1 MQRTDQRTPS
11 IAGISD
17 AVGSAVGAGFGAL
30 ARLRAAKSIHPRGAV
45 IGALLER
52 LEHRR
57 TGVDWVDRT
66 EPVQV
71 VVRISRSL
79 GLPAPLPDVLGMA
92 IRAPLD
98 PDGFGDLLLATGARQ
113 PVARHLFLPYR
124 DPVGATFTSVLPF
137 STPVGLRMV
146 AALPVDAST
155 YLLAMSTVQ
164 GPWAPFARLLLE
176 SAPAT
181 QPDES
186 IDFDPV
192 AHQLPGLGVPDALG
206 RLRRPS
212 YLASRA
218 GRRHPWPPRG

>member
-1 MQRTDQRTPS
+1 MQRTDHRAPS
-11 IAGISD
+11 VAGISD
-17 AVGSAVGAGFGAL
+17 AIGAAIGVGFGAV
-30 ARLRAAKSIHPRGAV
+30 ARLRAAKSIHPRGSV
-45 IGALLER
+45 VGALLER
-52 LEHRR
+52 LEHRP

-71 VVRISRSL
+71 VVRLSRSV

-113 PVARHLFLPYR
+113 PVARHLFVPHR
-124 DPVGATFTSVLPF
+124 DPAQATFTSLLPF

-155 YLLAMSTVQ
+155 YLLATSTVQ
-164 GPWAPFARLLLE
+164 GPFTPFARLLLE
-176 SAPAT
+176 AAPGTA
-181 QPDES
+181 PDEA

-192 AHQLPGLGVPDALG
+192 AHQLPGLVVPDVLG

-218 GRRHPWPPRG
+218 GRRHPWPSRG